1 MNKDLE
7 KGITFEIDDAKK
19 LGVMRIDWAGSSGNL
34 CNQWNPSK
42 LLTDLKTSS
51 KIDLTKLQQE
61 LNYLQF
67 ELLSSFQRVEKY
79 CNGTGYNKEQVCTIS
94 LDYHNYA
101 IRLLPVK
108 DTYSYIF
115 AYLK

>member
-1 MNKDLE
+1 MMNKDLVSC
-7 KGITFEIDDAKK
+7 ITFQIDETKR
-19 LGVMRIDWAGSSGNL
+19 LGTMRIDWYDGKL

-42 LLTDLKTSS
+42 LLIDLKTSS
-51 KIDLTKLQQE
+51 KIDLGKLQQE

-79 CNGTGYNKEQVCTIS
+79 CNGTGYDKEQIFTIS
-94 LDYHNYA
+94 LDCYNYA
-101 IRLLPVK
+101 IKLIPVK
-108 DTYSYIF
+108 DAYSYIY